1 MEVLSGSLDQIIKM
15 NDWNDQCRDYL
26 RKLTDKDIIEN
37 KLINLF
43 LRRCC
48 EKIGNSEEKLCR
60 QCCRQIVY
68 IILLQK
74 IFIIFSK

>member
-15 NDWNDQCRDYL
+15 NDWNDQCRDYV

-48 EKIGNSEEKLCR
+48 EKIGN
-60 QCCRQIVY
+60 
-68 IILLQK
+68 
-74 IFIIFSK
+74 